1 MASKII
7 VDQIES
13 SGSNI
18 TIPTGTGLVVT
29 DGIAATNLSG
39 TIADARLPTVPVAKG
54 GTGLT
59 SLGSA
64 GQVVQ
69 VNSGANALEFATAS
83 SGGLV
88 DTKFVTFQ
96 GTQTHAGNSFA
107 DVTDLTITHT
117 CSNSSN
123 KIILMAHIGSLM
135 TLGSSS
141 NTLSGSSAFAFSVD
155 SSRPASMMGTP
166 ASSRVGVITRNGS
179 HGVNQDHGPGG
190 IFLQGVHSPGDT
202 NSHTYKVQVLCQSGE
217 YALIGKSYS
226 DNDSNNSYGSR
237 ASCTLQLL
245 EVSV

>member
-1 MASKII
+1 MSKIK
-7 VDQIES
+7 VNEIEKA
-13 SGSNI
+13 SGSGI
-18 TIPTGTGLVVT
+18 TIPTGTSFTIT
-29 DGIAATNLSG
+29 DGLASSS
-39 TIADARLPTVPVAKG
+39 LPTVQVTKG

-69 VNSGANALEFATAS
+69 VNSGGNALEFATAS

-96 GTQTHAGNSFA
+96 GTQSHTGNSFA

-117 CSNSSN
+117 CSNASN
-123 KIILMAHIGSLM
+123 KIILMAHIGSLQ

-141 NTLSGSSAFAFSVD
+141 NTISGTSAFAFSVD
-155 SSRPASMMGTP
+155 GSRPASMMGTP
-166 ASSRVGVITRNGS
+166 ASNRVGVVSRNGAR
-179 HGVNQDHGPGG
+179 GVNQDHGSGG

-217 YALIGKSYS
+217 YALINKAYQ
-226 DNDSNNSYGSR
+226 DNDSNNSFGSR
-237 ASCTLQLL
+237 ASSTLQLL